1 MKKLIIAII
10 AMLTFIPSMA
20 FAASVNN
27 ATITGD
33 FQIYYNGHMEHFAD
47 GAGKTARPIVLNG
60 ITYLPVRAVAG
71 LVGLTSEWNATTKTV
86 ELTSGG
92 EVVENRYGYVLEEPK
107 QITVDTGQNITITL
121 DGKVQNVPAPFIYNG
136 TTYLPVRAICDMV
149 GIPVEWRA
157 DTRTILLGTY
167 PHEAS
172 PSAIIPAA
180 TKVLTDKDMIDLGHK
195 YKDGSFFIESD
206 AGVCPDIQLDFKNE
220 GYKTVTFT
228 VSTDDVYDKANQDVA
243 VVGRDVVNVKGTTLG
258 NVPQA
263 YGQTKTYSADISGYK
278 VGEIQ
283 VGFALNANAV
293 VSNIYLTK

>member
-10 AMLTFIPSMA
+10 TMISLIPAMA
-20 FAASVNN
+20 FAASPNN

-33 FQIYYNGHMEHFAD
+33 FQIQYNGNYEHFED
-47 GAGKTARPIVLNG
+47 GNGETVRPVVLNG
-60 ITYLPVRAVAG
+60 TTYLPVRAVAG
-71 LVGLTSEWNATTKTV
+71 LVGLEAEWDASTKTV
-86 ELTSGG
+86 KLMSGG
-92 EVVENRYGYVLEEPK
+92 GVVEQRYPYVNDIST
-107 QITVDTGQNITITL
+107 QIAVDKNQWITITL

-167 PHEAS
+167 LHEAS

-206 AGVCPDIQLDFKNE
+206 AGVCPDIQLDFKND